1 MKKELKKE
9 FKTNQAIEKLKNLN
23 CEVIDIYEKG
33 YVVYISFKNID
44 NTKETRTVYDILED
58 KFVVGSTILR
68 DTNEFCIY
76 NATLLSKNENIYNTE
91 IISINKQ
98 IATLKCGI
106 CKKEYTQHI
115 KHFINKTSKKCC
127 NECRLKIPSTKR
139 LNEMEVFY
147 DIEENYNLKILP
159 SQKYKEFHCKI
170 GVVDKDGYK
179 GEISY
184 CNIKKGAKISPFAK
198 YNVYA
203 LENLKHYIKKNG
215 IDCIVPIQ
223 KYNGWDYPM
232 KFQCSCGNIYK
243 TTLTHFIDGQH
254 KCLYCSGSKSNY
266 EVIIEEWLNKNGI
279 GFISQY
285 KFKDCYYKKEL
296 PFDFYIKKYNL
307 LIEVD
312 GEGHYEPIRF
322 NGCSKKVAEKK
333 FKDTKKRDKIKDEY
347 CKSHNINLLRI
358 SYIDIKNNN
367 YKNILS
373 QIFIKE

>member
-147 DIEENYNLKILP
+147 DIEENY
-159 SQKYKEFHCKI
+159 
-170 GVVDKDGYK
+170 
-179 GEISY
+179 
-184 CNIKKGAKISPFAK
+184 
-198 YNVYA
+198 
-203 LENLKHYIKKNG
+203 
-215 IDCIVPIQ
+215 
-223 KYNGWDYPM
+223 
-232 KFQCSCGNIYK
+232 
-243 TTLTHFIDGQH
+243 
-254 KCLYCSGSKSNY
+254 
-266 EVIIEEWLNKNGI
+266 
-279 GFISQY
+279 
-285 KFKDCYYKKEL
+285 KFKNITK
-296 PFDFYIKKYNL
+296 
-307 LIEVD
+307 
-312 GEGHYEPIRF
+312 
-322 NGCSKKVAEKK
+322 SK
-333 FKDTKKRDKIKDEY
+333 I
-347 CKSHNINLLRI
+347 
-358 SYIDIKNNN
+358 
-367 YKNILS
+367 
-373 QIFIKE
+373 